1 MSCPWT
7 VGPYTVTWNA
17 LPLGQQRPDEGIR
30 HSEQTFAEGIKGSQW
45 GQTDQDLIFMGQDV
59 SVSMTLLEY
68 ATALA
73 TLVFSPW
80 TTVGH
85 VGIPGRLAKCGSF
98 AKPLVLTPLTGSG
111 APAGVRTYPLTI
123 LAPGFGVDYAFRPG
137 LREIPIRL
145 KALPA
150 TVSTDIV
157 FYTDA

>member
-73 TLVFSPW
+73 ALVFSPW
-80 TTVGH
+80 SVVGRLG
-85 VGIPGRLAKCGSF
+85 VPGRLAKCGSF
-98 AKPLVLTPLTGSG
+98 AKPLVLTPLAGSAATGT
-111 APAGVRTYPLTI
+111 RTYPLTI
-123 LAPGFGVDYAFRPG
+123 LSPGFGVDYAFRPG
-137 LREIPIRL
+137 LREVPIRL

-150 TVSTDIV
+150 VVSTNLV